1 MVGKLGTRA
10 SSEDDVAYDGQR
22 LGNQTQALLDAGE
35 ALLERGARRCRESWL
50 DRHLH
55 HGRHSSTS
63 SRLLSAVACPNAA
76 ASSEVAPSVPPCAAV
91 EQWKCH
97 GESVREVTAPGALG
111 GQGQ

>member
-35 ALLERGARRCRESWL
+35 ALLERGARRCGEYWL

-63 SRLLSAVACPNAA
+63 SRLLSAVACPNGRFVGGCTIHPTLRGRRAT
-76 ASSEVAPSVPPCAAV
+76 EVP
-91 EQWKCH
+91 
-97 GESVREVTAPGALG
+97 GRER
-111 GQGQ
+111 QGSDSTRRTWRQAQ